1 MSFIRRFRCNY
12 VSSYPTVHGFLQSE
26 YSVTEDDRLDTVFQ
40 VNVKG
45 TTQFSTLAMTG
56 TITAQAAGTASNG
69 YFVLLILHTTSSFVI
84 GDSDFVGMEPIT
96 LFNNSA
102 DIRLFTTNDEI
113 TLETDDRVQLIFTP
127 TNALIIGGLE
137 SAGEY
142 VRDSAIVNIID
153 TDCKKYCITLT
164 TYLITISIV
173 GQYWR

>member
-1 MSFIRRFRCNY
+1 M
-12 VSSYPTVHGFLQSE
+12 
-26 YSVTEDDRLDTVFQ
+26 FQ

-45 TTQFSTLAMTG
+45 TTQFSNLVMAG
-56 TITAQAAGTASNG
+56 TITAEAAGTASNG

-84 GDSDFVGMEPIT
+84 GDSDFVGMGPIN

-127 TNALIIGGLE
+127 TNALIIGFLE